1 MIITGLHARN
11 VLKYRELDLN
21 DLPKE
26 GIIGVSGPN
35 ESGKSTIG
43 ETICFALYGRTWSHD
58 ENNRR
63 KIIRWGEDRCLAAIS
78 FLASDGREYQVSRH
92 LDSDGNHSARLSFKG
107 DEEAIARG
115 AEAVKLSL
123 KQILGVKYDEFIE
136 SFYLAQ
142 RELTAP
148 HPHSDAIKS
157 MAGILTLEKTHEAF
171 DREIENFKNSMVNA
185 DARHIRIQEDIEEL
199 GLEPGKL
206 ETMEEELALVQQACD
221 SARTEADELRA
232 ATGEFI
238 ATIDDYRQASSKRSR
253 NRSLEFLFLLFGA
266 LAAVA
271 WILLIYYPQHAL
283 TQPVDNLLQ
292 SFPMPGGSLELKWL
306 VYSAAGLG
314 VLGLLTWLA
323 TMGTREVIVAFE
335 GKSHDYVE
343 KAGAVVKRREEGDD
357 LSLAGVA
364 ADELDNAVD
373 ERQTASI
380 LAHLVQRDATKQ
392 QVEVIANQECGWL
405 DNVASLL
412 QEKIDDLGSQIAS
425 ERDLVKRAENM
436 RHEQDSYRNTIEENS
451 RNVRVRALANQLI
464 EGSMERVA
472 KRFNRELRDGAGDI
486 LPRLTQNSYQHLKL
500 DNELDVQVFSAEKGD
515 FMEFDEISSGTQRQV
530 LLAVRLSMSQALAR
544 DVVKG
549 DQFLFLDEPFAFF
562 DEERTTHSLKT
573 MHDMSHLPQIWIIA
587 QEFPGESDFAR
598 KISCSRL
605 DVDLKSFG

>member
-123 KQILGVKYDEFIE
+123 QQILGVKYDEFIE

-157 MAGILTLEKTHEAF
+157 MAGLLTLEKTHEAF
-171 DREIENFKNSMVNA
+171 DREIENFKSSMVNA

-199 GLEPGKL
+199 ALEPGKL
-206 ETMEEELALVQQACD
+206 ESMEEELALVRQACD
-221 SARTEADELRA
+221 SARHQADELRD
-232 ATGEFI
+232 ATGEYI
-238 ATIDDYRQASSKRSR
+238 ASIDDYRKASSKRSR
-253 NRSLEFLFLLFGA
+253 SRSLEFLFLFFGA
-266 LAAVA
+266 LVAAA
-271 WILLIYYPQHAL
+271 WILLTYYPQHAL
-283 TQPVDNLLQ
+283 SQPLDNLLH
-292 SFPMPGGSLELKWL
+292 SVPMSLELKWL
-306 VYSAAGLG
+306 VYIAAGLG
-314 VLGLLTWLA
+314 VLGLLTWLGS
-323 TMGTREVIVAFE
+323 MGTREVIVAFA
-335 GKSHDYVE
+335 GKSSDYVE
-343 KAGAVVKRREEGDD
+343 KAGAVVKRREEGND

-364 ADELDNAVD
+364 SDELDNAVD

-380 LAHLVQRDATKQ
+380 LAHLAQRDATRQ

-412 QEKIDDLGSQIAS
+412 QEKIDHLGGLIGS
-425 ERDLVKRAENM
+425 ERDLVKRAESM

-451 RNVRVRALANQLI
+451 RNVKVRALANQLI

-486 LPRLTQNSYQHLKL
+486 LPRLTQNSYQHIKL

-573 MHDMSHLPQIWIIA
+573 MHDMAHLPQVWIIA

>member
-1 MIITGLHARN
+1 MILTGLHARN
-11 VLKYRELDLN
+11 VLKYRELDIS

-26 GIIGVSGPN
+26 GIIGISGPN

-63 KIIRWGEDRCLAAIS
+63 KIIRWGGDRCLVAIS
-78 FLASDGREYQVSRH
+78 FIASDGREYQVSRH

-107 DEEAIARG
+107 DEQAIARG
-115 AEAVKLSL
+115 AEAVKLQL
-123 KQILGVKYDEFIE
+123 QQILGVKYDEFIE

-142 RELTAP
+142 REVTAP

-157 MAGILTLEKTHEAF
+157 MAGILTLENTHEAF
-171 DREIENFKNSMVNA
+171 DREIENFKASMVNA

-206 ETMEEELALVQQACD
+206 ESMEKELAHVQQSD
-221 SARTEADELRA
+221 ESARTAAEELRNGTEA
-232 ATGEFI
+232 FI
-238 ATIDDYRQASSKRSR
+238 ASIDGYRKACSKRSR
-253 NRSLEFLFLLFGA
+253 SRAFELLFLLFGA
-266 LAAVA
+266 AAAVV
-271 WILLIYYPQHAL
+271 WVLLTYYPQHAL
-283 TQPVDNLLQ
+283 SQPLDNILQ
-292 SFPMPGGSLELKWL
+292 SIPVWSDGSLQWL
-306 VYSAAGLG
+306 VYIAAGLG
-314 VLGLLTWLA
+314 ALSLLIWFG
-323 TMGTREVIVAFE
+323 TMGTGGVIAAFAE
-335 GKSHDYVE
+335 QSSSYVE
-343 KAGAVVKRREEGDD
+343 KLEEVIKRRTDGDD
-357 LSLAGVA
+357 LQLAGVS

-373 ERQTASI
+373 ERQAASI
-380 LAHLVQRDATKQ
+380 VAHLKQRDATRQ

-412 QEKIDDLGSQIAS
+412 QEKIDDLGGQIAS
-425 ERDLVKRAENM
+425 ERDRVKRAESM
-436 RHEQDSYRNTIEENS
+436 KHEQDSYRNTIEENS
-451 RNVRVRALANQLI
+451 RNVKVRALANQLI
-464 EGSMERVA
+464 EGAIDRVA

-486 LPRLTQNSYQHLKL
+486 LPRLTQNSYQHIKL

-544 DVVKG
+544 DSVKG

-573 MHDMSHLPQIWIIA
+573 MHDMGHLPQIWIVA

-598 KISCSRL
+598 KVTCSRL

>member
-123 KQILGVKYDEFIE
+123 QQILGVKYDEFIE

-157 MAGILTLEKTHEAF
+157 MAGLMTLEKTHEAF
-171 DREIENFKNSMVNA
+171 DREIENFKSSMVNA

-199 GLEPGKL
+199 ALEPGKL
-206 ETMEEELALVQQACD
+206 ESMEEELALVRQACD
-221 SARTEADELRA
+221 SARHEADELRD
-232 ATGEFI
+232 ATGEYI
-238 ATIDDYRQASSKRSR
+238 ASIDDYRKASSKRSR
-253 NRSLEFLFLLFGA
+253 SRSLEFLFLFFGA
-266 LAAVA
+266 LVAVA
-271 WILLIYYPQHAL
+271 WILLTYYPQHAL
-283 TQPVDNLLQ
+283 SQPLDNMLH
-292 SFPMPGGSLELKWL
+292 SVPMSLELKWL
-306 VYSAAGLG
+306 VYIAAGLG
-314 VLGLLTWLA
+314 VLGLLTWFGS
-323 TMGTREVIVAFE
+323 MGTREVIVAFA
-335 GKSHDYVE
+335 GKSSDYVE
-343 KAGAVVKRREEGDD
+343 KAGAVVKRREEGND

-364 ADELDNAVD
+364 SDELDNTVD

-380 LAHLVQRDATKQ
+380 LAHLAQRDATRQ

-412 QEKIDDLGSQIAS
+412 QEKIDHLGGLIGS
-425 ERDLVKRAENM
+425 ERDLVKRAESM

-451 RNVRVRALANQLI
+451 RNVKVRALANQLI

-486 LPRLTQNSYQHLKL
+486 LPRLTQNSYQHIKL

-573 MHDMSHLPQIWIIA
+573 MHDMAHLPQVWIIA